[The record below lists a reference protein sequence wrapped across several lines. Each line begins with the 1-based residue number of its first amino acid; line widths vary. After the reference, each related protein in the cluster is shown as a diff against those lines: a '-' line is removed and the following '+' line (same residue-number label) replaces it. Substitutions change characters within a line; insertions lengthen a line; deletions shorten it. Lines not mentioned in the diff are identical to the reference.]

1 MAALAGTQQGCNTS
15 SVVQYLADHGLM
27 AYGQRDP
34 DALTD
39 RNSDRVRVLK
49 FLARHPEGISQV
61 ALCHFTL
68 KGVAPHDYHGFYDLS
83 GDAYERHDRAAQHVY
98 HGGNWVALDGSDD
111 DYQFLNRFIND
122 LEAETDLIRLEHV
135 DRDGER
141 GRWLYPTHRLLDLI
155 SAGITETA
163 SESNDLIYDREFCQ
177 NILKTTRS
185 DLLALST
192 PQKETLAR
200 SLRRYIQRIRDYRL
214 AFDVHLANRSGHETR
229 RMVKPFKTRFS
240 DGGRVDR
247 TFAMLQDSLEWGAE
261 HAETAVFCTLTT
273 DPKKFD
279 SLWDAIMAIN
289 ENFHALNQ
297 WLKTDP
303 STKGDTRLENV
314 AAWNGPGCDSTGR
327 PRKKLEYVKVLE
339 FTSKGYP
346 HLHVLYFDPPAR
358 ETDGMPWLCDK
369 AELSYQWNKDTE
381 TRTGQG
387 RIVDVYPLVF
397 RDDLDDL
404 EAEFNDSEGF
414 VSWYRYGD
422 HDYDEEWVED
432 RVRFHQEE
440 GQIDFDGDEDN
451 PMQKTAGSYI
461 GKYLSETYALL
472 LDLDSLDD
480 PDFQGSIETPGKSA
494 WWKLAMY
501 WCTQRRF
508 WSPSRTIRRDIE
520 LDPDRS
526 DIRRGVADATR
537 TSLLHH
543 AERLDDGHALY
554 PDLDRDRA
562 DTLLHRLSR
571 ELVAERELEDTQA
584 STTSTTLARVEYLG
598 AYHFDDLPS
607 APDRRVRPTALE
619 GAIHD
624 PDEPVVLASTGDR
637 PPPVESVW

>member
-1 MAALAGTQQGCNTS
+1 
-15 SVVQYLADHGLM
+15 M

-39 RNSDRVRVLK
+39 RNSDRVRILK
-49 FLARHPEGISQV
+49 FLARHPEGISQT
-61 ALCHFTL
+61 ALCHYVL
-68 KGVAPHDYHGFYDLS
+68 KGVAPNDYSGLYDLS
-83 GDAYERHDRAAQHVY
+83 GDAYERHDEAAQRFY
-98 HGGNWVALDGSDD
+98 GGSDWVALDGSDD
-111 DYQFLNRFIND
+111 DYQFLNRFVND
-122 LEAETDLIRLEHV
+122 LEAETDLVRVDAL
-135 DRDGER
+135 DRDNEH
-141 GRWLYPTHRLLDLI
+141 GRWVTPTHRLLDLI

-163 SESNDLIYDREFCQ
+163 TESNDLVYDREFCL
-177 NILKTTRS
+177 NILKSRRN
-185 DLLALST
+185 DLLTLSEA
-192 PQKETLAR
+192 QKSTLAR
-200 SLRRYIQRIRDYRL
+200 SLRRYIQRVRDYRL
-214 AFDVHLANRSGHETR
+214 AFDVHLANRSGHEKR
-229 RMVKPFKTRFS
+229 RMIKPMATRFS
-240 DGGRVDR
+240 DRGRVDR
-247 TFAMLQDSLEWGAE
+247 TFAMLQDSLEWGSE
-261 HAETAVFCTLTT
+261 HADTAVFCTLTT
-273 DPKKFD
+273 DPRKFD
-279 SLWDAIMAIN
+279 SLYDAIMAIN

-303 STKGDTRLENV
+303 STKADTRRKDV
-314 AAWNGPGCDSTGR
+314 RAWRGPDDDVTGR

-346 HLHVLYFDPPAR
+346 HLHVLYFDPPVR
-358 ETDGMPWLCDK
+358 DVDGMPWLCDK
-369 AELSYQWNKDTE
+369 AELSHQWNKDTE

-387 RIVDVYPLVF
+387 RIVDAYPLVF

-404 EAEFNDSEGF
+404 EAEFNTDEGF

-422 HDYDEEWVED
+422 HDHSEDWIDD

-440 GQIDFDGDEDN
+440 GQIDFDGSDEN

-494 WWKLAMY
+494 WWKLALY

-526 DIRRGVADATR
+526 DIRRGVADVTR

-543 AERLDDGHALY
+543 AERFDDSHALY

-562 DTLLHRLSR
+562 DALLYRLVR
-571 ELVAERELEDTQA
+571 DLVAERELEATEV
-584 STTSTTLARVEYLG
+584 STSSTTLARIEYLG
-598 AYHFDDLPS
+598 AYHYGDLPAS
-607 APDRRVRPTALE
+607 PDQRVNSDALE
-619 GAIHD
+619 TAVHD
-624 PDEPVVLASTGDR
+624 PNEPVVLASTGDR
-637 PPPVESVW
+637 PPPTAQAWR